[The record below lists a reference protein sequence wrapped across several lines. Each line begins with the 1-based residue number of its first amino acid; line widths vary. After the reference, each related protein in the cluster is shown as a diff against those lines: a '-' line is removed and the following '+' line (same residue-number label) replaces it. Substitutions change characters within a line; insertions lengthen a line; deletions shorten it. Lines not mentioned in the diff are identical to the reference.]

1 MPEDKN
7 LSDPEERFAHREGS
21 RGDLRQYVEILIDEL
36 LELRQET
43 DPSGGVETTE
53 LKDIHA
59 LDALDTAGRLVISL
73 AGWAIAHNLGRASR
87 GLGSIP
93 LAPSRVGHLP
103 EYKDA
108 RTAADSHENEL
119 TGRTILV
126 EGGIANDPAKE
137 RLALIDH
144 LRANPGGLPG
154 HLAWR
159 LMEAL
164 EALEY
169 GDVHPLL
176 EPKTTDF
183 SKPAYSRMMLQLQ
196 ALQFIEY
203 RAARGIKKL
212 LAVEEV
218 ANVYGCA
225 ESTVRNWREP
235 LCKRI
240 GYLKV
245 TSELAFA
252 HNAGAS
258 RRRARRS
265 IIQHHDNAYG
275 DDALQE
281 AGAKYKSILGF
292 EVE

>member
-1 MPEDKN
+1 MPEDKTF
-7 LSDPEERFAHREGS
+7 LDPEERFARRKGS
-21 RGDLRQYVEILIDEL
+21 RDDLRRYVDILIDEL

-43 DPSGGVETTE
+43 DPSGGEETSE

-59 LDALDTAGRLVISL
+59 LDALETAGRLVVSL
-73 AGWAIAHNLGRASR
+73 AGWAIAHNLGRASK
-87 GLGSIP
+87 GLGFVP
-93 LAPSRVGHLP
+93 LVPSRVGHLP

-108 RTAADSHENEL
+108 RGAADSHENEL
-119 TGRTILV
+119 TGRTILA
-126 EGGIANDPAKE
+126 EGGIANDPATE
-137 RLALIDH
+137 RLVLIDH

-154 HLAWR
+154 RLAWR

-176 EPKTTDF
+176 EPRTTDF

-196 ALQFIEY
+196 ALQFVEY
-203 RAARGIKKL
+203 RAGRGIKKF

-218 ANVYGCA
+218 AEAYGCA

-240 GYLKV
+240 GYLKI
-245 TSELAFA
+245 TSALAFA

-258 RRRARRS
+258 MRRARRS
-265 IIQHHDNAYG
+265 IIKHHDKVYG
-275 DDALQE
+275 VDALHD
-281 AGAKYKSILGF
+281 AGEKYKKVLGF
-292 EVE
+292 

>member
-1 MPEDKN
+1 MPKDKT
-7 LSDPEERFAHREGS
+7 LLDPEERFAHREGS
-21 RGDLRQYVEILIDEL
+21 RDDLRRYVEVLIDEL

-43 DPSGGVETTE
+43 DPSGGEETTK
-53 LKDIHA
+53 LKDVHA

-87 GLGSIP
+87 GLGFVP

-108 RTAADSHENEL
+108 RDAADSHENEL
-119 TGRTILV
+119 AGRTFLA

-137 RLALIDH
+137 RLVLIDH

-159 LMEAL
+159 LVEAL

-176 EPKTTDF
+176 EPRTTDL

-196 ALQFIEY
+196 ALQFVEY
-203 RAARGIKKL
+203 RTARGTKKL
-212 LAVEEV
+212 HAVDEV
-218 ANVYGCA
+218 ADAYGCA
-225 ESTVRNWREP
+225 VSTVRNWREP

-265 IIQHHDNAYG
+265 IIQHHDMVYG
-275 DDALQE
+275 DDALRD
-281 AGAKYKSILGF
+281 AGEKYKKVLGF
-292 EVE
+292 

>member
-1 MPEDKN
+1 MPKDKT
-7 LSDPEERFAHREGS
+7 LPDPEERFARREGS
-21 RGDLRQYVEILIDEL
+21 RDDLRRHVEILIDEL
-36 LELRQET
+36 LALRQET
-43 DPSGGVETTE
+43 DPSGGEE
-53 LKDIHA
+53 SAKLKDIHA
-59 LDALDTAGRLVISL
+59 LDALDTAGKLVISL
-73 AGWAIAHNLGRASR
+73 AGWAIAHNLGRALR
-87 GLGSIP
+87 GLGFIP

-108 RTAADSHENEL
+108 RTAADSHKNEL
-119 TGRTILV
+119 TGRAIIT
-126 EGGIANDPAKE
+126 EGGIANDPGTE
-137 RLALIDH
+137 RLVLIDH

-154 HLAWR
+154 RLAWR

-176 EPKTTDF
+176 EPRTTDF

-196 ALQFIEY
+196 ALQFVEY
-203 RAARGIKKL
+203 RAARGIKKFH
-212 LAVEEV
+212 AVEEV
-218 ANVYGCA
+218 AEAYGCA

-258 RRRARRS
+258 MRRAQRS
-265 IIQHHDNAYG
+265 IIRHHDKIYG
-275 DDALQE
+275 VDALHD
-281 AGAKYKSILGF
+281 AGEKYKRVLGF
-292 EVE
+292 